1 MFGLFFA
8 LIPGIL
14 KNTLKTYSLGCR
26 RFSLLKCGFFLVPH
40 QKKFGSVTLAIS
52 TKLKI
57 VVIILKVFTKK
68 ACLCK

>member
-40 QKKFGSVTLAIS
+40 QKKFGSVALAIS
-52 TKLKI
+52 TKQK
-57 VVIILKVFTKK
+57 
-68 ACLCK
+68 